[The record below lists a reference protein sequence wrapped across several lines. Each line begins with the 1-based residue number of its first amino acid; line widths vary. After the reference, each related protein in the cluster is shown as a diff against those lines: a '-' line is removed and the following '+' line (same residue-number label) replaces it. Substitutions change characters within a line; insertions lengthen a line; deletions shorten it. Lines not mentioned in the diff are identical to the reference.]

1 MHNSRVAVIGL
12 DRFGL
17 SLAAR
22 LARSCSVIGFDTDSR
37 RSIVL
42 NADAEALLP
51 TTQLD
56 GVDDKGEPLL
66 QNGKAQKGLLITDD
80 PFMLADVNLYVIV
93 VPDANCV
100 SGVLDRLLKATECV
114 GMALDHGDTV
124 IFEPG
129 FMQQASF
136 HTCLSL
142 LEEHSGLS
150 CWADFT
156 IGFIDRF
163 SHDMAEGRGELAK
176 RCGIVAAAA
185 VYRRYR
191 SKLFTNRRKE
201 MLHVKTG
208 FR

>member
-37 RSIVL
+37 RVNELYGDTSAIVPMM
-42 NADAEALLP
+42 DR
-51 TTQLD
+51 
-56 GVDDKGEPLL
+56 GKLL
-66 QNGKAQKGLLITDD
+66 QRNGGVLQKGLLLTHD
-80 PFMLADVNLYVIV
+80 PDTLAEVNLYVIIV
-93 VPDANCV
+93 SDAH
-100 SGVLDRLLKATECV
+100 DRLLKATSCV
-114 GMALDHGDTV
+114 GVVLDHGDTV

-136 HTCLSL
+136 HTCLTL

-150 CWADFT
+150 CWNDFSV
-156 IGFIDRF
+156 GFIDRLNQ
-163 SHDMAEGRGELAK
+163 SIADGGGQLAK

-191 SKLFTNRRKE
+191 SKLCVCRGQGL
-201 MLHVKTG
+201 LHANLKD
-208 FR
+208 R